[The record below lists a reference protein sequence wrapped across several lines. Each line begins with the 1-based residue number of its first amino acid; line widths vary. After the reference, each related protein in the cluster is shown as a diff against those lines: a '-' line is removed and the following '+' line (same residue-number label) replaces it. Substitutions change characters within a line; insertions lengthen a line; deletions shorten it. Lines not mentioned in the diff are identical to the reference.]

1 MKNTIELFQLL
12 HANEECTENFLSYKG
27 LPLLHKAKAE
37 HRTTN
42 GEKWWVNHIVAQ
54 QSVYDKFKSLM
65 HYQSLSSGVANGD
78 LIKYYLPLCYN
89 NVAYVV

>member
-1 MKNTIELFQLL
+1 MLMKNTIELFQLL

-42 GEKWWVNHIVAQ
+42 GEK
-54 QSVYDKFKSLM
+54 
-65 HYQSLSSGVANGD
+65 
-78 LIKYYLPLCYN
+78 
-89 NVAYVV
+89 